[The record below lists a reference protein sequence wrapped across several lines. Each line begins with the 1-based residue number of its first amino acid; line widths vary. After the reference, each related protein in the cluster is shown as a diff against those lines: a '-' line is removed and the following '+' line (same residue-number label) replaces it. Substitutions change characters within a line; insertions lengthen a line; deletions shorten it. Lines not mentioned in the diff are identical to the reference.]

1 MNDLT
6 LRRRILDELEL
17 LPHIDAAAI
26 GVTLENGVVALTGH
40 VRTYAEN
47 IAAYHAVQSVK
58 GVEAVAA
65 ELEVP
70 LSRSHAI
77 DKRKAVEH
85 TAWAVPGVY
94 RVENHLLID

>member
-6 LRRRILDELEL
+6 LRRRILDELEFL
-17 LPHIDAAAI
+17 THIDAAAI
-26 GVTLENGVVALTGH
+26 SVTLENGVVVLTGH
-40 VRTYAEN
+40 VRTYAEKN
-47 IAAYHAVQSVK
+47 AAEQAVHSVK

-94 RVENHLLID
+94 RLENHLLID